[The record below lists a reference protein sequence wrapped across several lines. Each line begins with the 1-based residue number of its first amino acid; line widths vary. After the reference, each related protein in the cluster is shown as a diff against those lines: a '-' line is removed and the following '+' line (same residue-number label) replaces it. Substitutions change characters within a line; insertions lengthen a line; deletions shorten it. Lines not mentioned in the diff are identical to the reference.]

1 MKTITAILSAAVFY
15 WVTSQPY
22 AEQPRVTASWYG
34 EKYRGNTCADNKT
47 VFDPDDPT
55 LAAHRPLPFGTRVKV
70 SITKDKF
77 IVVTIVERGP
87 CTKCKKTGEYSRE
100 IDLSKAAFASLCDT
114 HAGLIQVKLEVL
126 KGEST

>member
-47 VFDPDDPT
+47 VFDPDNPT
-55 LAAHRPLPFGTRVKV
+55 LAAHRTLPFGTKVKV
-70 SITKDKF
+70 SITESKH
-77 IVVTIVERGP
+77 IVVTIVDRGP
-87 CTKCKKTGEYSRE
+87 FTKCKKTGEYSRE
-100 IDLSKAAFASLCDT
+100 IDLSKAAFARLCDT
-114 HAGLIQVKLEVL
+114 RAGLIQVKLEVL
-126 KGEST
+126 K

>member
-55 LAAHRPLPFGTRVKV
+55 LAAHRTLPFGTKVKV
-70 SITKDKF
+70 SITESKH
-77 IVVTIVERGP
+77 IVVTIVDRGP
-87 CTKCKKTGEYSRE
+87 FTKCKKTGEYNRE
-100 IDLSKAAFASLCDT
+100 IDLSKAAFARLCDT
-114 HAGLIQVKLEVL
+114 RAGLIQVKLEVL
-126 KGEST
+126 K

>member
-22 AEQPRVTASWYG
+22 AEQPRGTASYYD
-34 EKYRGNTCADNKT
+34 EAYRNNICADNKT

-55 LAAHRPLPFGTRVKV
+55 LAAHRTLPFGTKVKV

-77 IVVTIVERGP
+77 IVVTIVDRGP
-87 CTKCKKTGEYSRE
+87 FTKCKKTGEYNRE
-100 IDLSKAAFASLCDT
+100 IDLSKAAFARLCDT
-114 HAGLIQVKLEVL
+114 RAGLIQVKLEVL
-126 KGEST
+126 K

>member
-55 LAAHRPLPFGTRVKV
+55 LAAHRTLPFGTKVKV

-77 IVVTIVERGP
+77 IVVTIVDRGP
-87 CTKCKKTGEYSRE
+87 FTKCKKTGQYNRE
-100 IDLSKAAFASLCDT
+100 IDLSKAAFARLCDT
-114 HAGLIQVKLEVL
+114 RAGLIQVKLEVL
-126 KGEST
+126 K

>member
-55 LAAHRPLPFGTRVKV
+55 LAAHRTLPFGTKVKV
-70 SITKDKF
+70 SITKEKF
-77 IVVTIVERGP
+77 IVVTIVDRGP
-87 CTKCKKTGEYSRE
+87 FVKGRE
-100 IDLSKAAFASLCDT
+100 IDLSKAAFAKLADT
-114 HAGLIQVKLEVL
+114 RAGLIQIKLEVL
-126 KGEST
+126 K